1 MPVLQ
6 HAGEQIVAVREG
18 IDADGHT
25 IPDDP
30 FDRKASGIEF
40 RPQPLNDDALK
51 AADRARR

>member
-51 AADRARR
+51 AADGARR